1 MMLNDGDGLSNV
13 GDDVWVVGVIP
24 IYDEYN

>member
-1 MMLNDGDGLSNV
+1 MMVNDGDGVSNV

-24 IYDEYN
+24 I